1 MRSVTDALFRTGLRL
16 AARLV
21 VVACF
26 FVRPRIRG
34 AFVVVR
40 DDDRILLLELS
51 YRPWHSLPGGRIHR
65 GEAPIDGALRE
76 LREETGL
83 RADADELELVT
94 QFVLHHSYMED
105 HVWFFEWRPRAV
117 PTPEV
122 DRREIVAASWVP
134 EAELATHPLSP
145 PLAHFVSLGLG
156 PDRERG

>member
-1 MRSVTDALFRTGLRL
+1 MRAATDALFRAGLRL

-40 DDDRILLLELS
+40 DLDRVLLLELS
-51 YRPWHSLPGGRIHR
+51 YRPWRSLPGGRVHR
-65 GEAPIDGALRE
+65 GEEPIDGALRE

-83 RADADELELVT
+83 RAEAHELALVT
-94 QFVLHHSYMED
+94 DFVLHHSYIED
-105 HVWFFEWRPRAV
+105 HVWFFEWRPESA

-122 DRREIVAASWVP
+122 DRREILSAAWVP
-134 EAELATHPLSP
+134 EAELSQHPLSP
-145 PLAHFVSLGLG
+145 PLAHLVSLGLG
-156 PDRERG
+156 RGGRA